1 MNRIIGIGN
10 RLAAGDMAG
19 LLVID
24 RLKDLPLPND
34 VQVVEGG
41 LGGPNLLRFVED
53 AQRVVFVDSLKG
65 VTAGS
70 GGVMVLGADEMAA
83 NAGNGFGHADGFA
96 YLLGALPYL
105 RKETFPDLF
114 LVGIEGATR
123 RRLDTAAQIA
133 LALVTGLNVSAISR
147 STAA

>member
-10 RLAAGDMAG
+10 RLAGSDMAG

-41 LGGPNLLRFVED
+41 LGGLNLLRFVED
-53 AQRVVFVDSLKG
+53 AQRVVFVDSLHG
-65 VTAGS
+65 FTADN

-83 NAGNGFGHADGFA
+83 NAGSGFGHADGFA
-96 YLLGALPYL
+96 YLLGAMPYL
-105 RKETFPDLF
+105 CKENAPDLY

-123 RRLDTAAQIA
+123 RRLDTAARVA
-133 LALVTGLNVSAISR
+133 LALVTGLNVSAGR
-147 STAA
+147 KRQ